1 MDLECKN
8 MRKKGVILLAVLGL
22 AFLCFAE
29 TWHLGSDQNW
39 KKVSEQGNSDNA
51 FMVAVAQAKQ
61 HVSSGD
67 TAKAKRAYDKLKKDY
82 PELAGGDFD
91 AYVKGELLY
100 SKRKYAEASQAY
112 ESFLDQY
119 PKSLFFRS
127 AMERQQQIATAFL
140 GGQKRPILKVFKVSA
155 YEEGAE
161 ISNKIAD
168 RAGDAPAAKRAL
180 QILAQSREKRGA
192 YEEAYQAWADASN
205 RWPTG
210 EMGQESLMGMA
221 RSLELA
227 YKGPKFDGKVL
238 ASSKSYYAEYLKRY
252 PESAQQLNLSEKII
266 KLDEK
271 LGEKELLIADYYART
286 GSTNAAD
293 IYYQQIID
301 DWPATSA
308 AKTSVE
314 KQPGIKKELER
325 LAQPSSKKRKM
336 NWKGLFL

>member
-1 MDLECKN
+1 

-22 AFLCFAE
+22 AFIGFAE
-29 TWHLGSDQNW
+29 TWHLTNDQSW
-39 KKVSEQGNSDNA
+39 QKVGEKGDSGNALTAS
-51 FMVAVAQAKQ
+51 VAEAKQ
-61 HVSSGD
+61 YVSSGH

-82 PELAGGDFD
+82 PELAGADFT

-100 SKRKYAEASQAY
+100 SKRKYAEAAQAY
-112 ESFLDQY
+112 DSFLDQY
-119 PKSLFFRS
+119 PKSPFFSS
-127 AMERQQQIATAFL
+127 ALERQQQIATAFL
-140 GGQKRPILKVFKVSA
+140 GGQKRSVLKVFKVSA

-168 RAGDAPAAKRAL
+168 RAGDAPAAKRA
-180 QILAQSREKRGA
+180 IETLAKSSEKRGA
-192 YEEAYQAWADASN
+192 YEEAYRAWADAAN

-210 EMGQESLMGMA
+210 EMGQDSLMGMA

-252 PESAQQLNLSEKII
+252 PESGQQLNLSEKIVQ
-266 KLDEK
+266 LDEK

-286 GSTNAAD
+286 GSINAAD